1 MTTSLNKQQLRTS
14 IPSPD
19 ARELSISARDLTVR
33 YGQHTVIKKLD
44 IDIPVGMITTII
56 GPNGCGKSTL
66 MKALCR
72 LIPFAGQVMLGEKS
86 IAYYTRKELAK
97 HIGVLPQTPSA
108 PEGIV
113 VADLVSRG
121 RHPHQTWFNQW
132 SRSDEGVVDLALKAS
147 GIEGLADRP
156 LESLSGGQRQRAW
169 IAMVLAQE
177 TDILMLDE
185 PTTFLDLA
193 HSVDVLKTISHLRD
207 HFSRTIVMVLH
218 DINLAARYSDHLIVM
233 KEGAIVADGMPQSV
247 LSADL
252 LREVFSLEAEVIT
265 SPVNGCPVILP
276 L

>member
-1 MTTSLNKQQLRTS
+1 MTTGLNKQRLRTS
-14 IPSPD
+14 VLRSESRALP
-19 ARELSISARDLTVR
+19 ISARDLTVR
-33 YGQHTVIKKLD
+33 YGQHTVIENLD

-66 MKALCR
+66 MKALSR
-72 LIPFAGQVMLGEKS
+72 LIPFVGEVKLGQKS
-86 IAYYTRKELAK
+86 INHYTRKELAK
-97 HIGVLPQTPSA
+97 YIGVLPQTPSA

-132 SRSDEGVVDLALKAS
+132 SRSDEGVVDLALKVS
-147 GIEGLADRP
+147 GIAAFADRP